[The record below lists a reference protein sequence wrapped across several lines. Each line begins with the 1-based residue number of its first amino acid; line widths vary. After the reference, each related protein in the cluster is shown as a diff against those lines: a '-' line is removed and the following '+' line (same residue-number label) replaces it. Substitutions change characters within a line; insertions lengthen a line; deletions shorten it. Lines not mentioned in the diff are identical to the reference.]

1 MPDEHYVVMFSG
13 GIGSYWAARRII
25 EAHGADAVTLLF
37 SDVKGDST
45 DPHVGE
51 DEDNYRFIADA
62 VEDLGARYVRVADG
76 RTIWDVFKD
85 KRFLGNARQ
94 ANCSHLLKQAPAR
107 KWLNEN
113 TTPENTVIVIGIDW
127 SETHR
132 RPAIRSAY
140 EPYAVEFPMCDEP
153 FWDKERMIAEGRAR
167 GLEPPRLYSYGFAH
181 ANCGGG
187 CVRSG
192 QGQFKLLL
200 DAMPER
206 FAVWEQNEAALREY
220 LDKDVAIL
228 RDRRGGT
235 STPMTLTQLRAREA
249 GSIDM
254 FDLGGCGCFV
264 DERPV
269 EESE

>member
-1 MPDEHYVVMFSG
+1 MTKPHYVVMFSG
-13 GIGSYWAARRII
+13 GIGSYWAARRMV
-25 EAHGADAVTLLF
+25 EQHGADAVTLLF

-45 DPHVGE
+45 DPHIGE
-51 DEDNYRFIADA
+51 DEDNYRFIDDA
-62 VEDLGARYVRVADG
+62 VADLGARYVRVADG
-76 RTIWDVFKD
+76 RTIWEVFHD

-113 TTPENTVIVIGIDW
+113 TTPEDTVIVIGIDW

-132 RPAIRSAY
+132 TPAISKAY
-140 EPYAVEFPMCDEP
+140 EPYEVVFPMCEP
-153 FWDKERMIAEGRAR
+153 PYMDKQQMIDAGRER

-206 FAVWEQNEAALREY
+206 FAVWEAKEAELREY

-228 RDRRGGT
+228 RDRRGGV
-235 STPMTLTQLRAREA
+235 SQPMTLTQLRSREA
-249 GSIDM
+249 GTIDM
-254 FDLGGCGCFV
+254 LDLGGCGCFV
-264 DERPV
+264 DGEG
-269 EESE
+269 EAQE